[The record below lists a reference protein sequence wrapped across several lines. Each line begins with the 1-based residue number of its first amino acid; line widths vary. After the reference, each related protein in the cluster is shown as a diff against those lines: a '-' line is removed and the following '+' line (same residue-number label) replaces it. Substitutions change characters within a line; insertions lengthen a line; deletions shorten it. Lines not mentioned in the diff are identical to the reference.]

1 MWRRYGTLDDHPPFP
16 LPANSGGPTALA
28 LPADDSPKGQTLNRN
43 HIHVPRSL
51 DEILSPD
58 RTALLVYDMQVGIFG
73 QAPSL
78 RPVIDPVVSVIEAA
92 RTADLSIFYCRHM
105 SLPTNLMGRSQLRTA
120 MAWQRVDRA
129 EEVRSLFEPGSPG
142 FELVPEVTPESTEA
156 VFDKLGMSAFA
167 GTPLNMV
174 LRDLGMTSLA
184 IVGVVLEI
192 GIAPTVSHA
201 EDLGYVPIV
210 ITDACGSVH
219 PEARDRALGTI
230 GSTLMS
236 LTTDV
241 QTFHDR
247 LSTG

>member
-1 MWRRYGTLDDHPPFP
+1 MKR
-16 LPANSGGPTALA
+16 TAL
-28 LPADDSPKGQTLNRN
+28 D
-43 HIHVPRSL
+43 IHRTL

-78 RPVIDPVVSVIEAA
+78 RPVIKPVVAVIDAA
-92 RTADLSIFYCRHM
+92 RRAGMNIVYCRHM

-120 MAWQRVDRA
+120 MAWQRVDRP
-129 EEVRSLFEPGSPG
+129 EDVRSLFARDSAG
-142 FELVPEVTPESTEA
+142 FELIPEVAPRPTEA

-167 GTPLNMV
+167 GTPLDMV

-210 ITDACGSVH
+210 IADACGSVH
-219 PEARDRALGTI
+219 PDARDRALGTI
-230 GSTLMS
+230 GSTMMS

-241 QTFHDR
+241 ETFRGR
-247 LSTG
+247 LDAG